1 MVVIS
6 LFSEVE
12 AKPIEDIKISLQIS
26 MKDTKEST
34 ASLPNDDIGLSPDDF
49 DTSPRLPELPSEK
62 QFSNASWNKPN
73 PNNARATG
81 SIERR
86 KIISMDQLIWKPG
99 KIFNRNL
106 MYFDEDSLL
115 KFNKNSEEGKDY
127 FLVDSQTWKFFK
139 KWYGCDMEAIYD
151 QDSDSSNEDEDSE
164 DEKSSD
170 DDSELSSREES
181 D

>member
-1 MVVIS
+1 
-6 LFSEVE
+6 
-12 AKPIEDIKISLQIS
+12 
-26 MKDTKEST
+26 
-34 ASLPNDDIGLSPDDF
+34 
-49 DTSPRLPELPSEK
+49 
-62 QFSNASWNKPN
+62 
-73 PNNARATG
+73 
-81 SIERR
+81 
-86 KIISMDQLIWKPG
+86 MDQLIWKPG

-181 D
+181 Y